1 MEPIINNNNILLRNT
16 THDIL
21 QQIRPKSKIIGND
34 FKTIV
39 IPLDIKNQIVLC
51 HKTANELLNQFW
63 VRFLSSEKTIISQL
77 PQIVNSLKKTSS
89 RIDSIIKSN
98 NITINKL
105 EIVKNVTYFKPT
117 IIAIM
122 KALEEYKNLGL

>member
-21 QQIRPKSKIIGND
+21 QQIKPKSKIIGND
-34 FKTIV
+34 FKTI

-105 EIVKNVTYFKPT
+105 EIVKNYFKPT